1 MAENKQCPTCGQD
14 YPEHST
20 HGEIN
25 HTPIEELIEI
35 HTGMKYEDYLK
46 DKKMKRLVT
55 IQKYLE
61 TGDSLEAE
69 KIYLAEVLENKQ
81 NIEIQKFLNQS

>member
-1 MAENKQCPTCGQD
+1 
-14 YPEHST
+14 
-20 HGEIN
+20 
-25 HTPIEELIEI
+25 
-35 HTGMKYEDYLK
+35 MKYEDYLK